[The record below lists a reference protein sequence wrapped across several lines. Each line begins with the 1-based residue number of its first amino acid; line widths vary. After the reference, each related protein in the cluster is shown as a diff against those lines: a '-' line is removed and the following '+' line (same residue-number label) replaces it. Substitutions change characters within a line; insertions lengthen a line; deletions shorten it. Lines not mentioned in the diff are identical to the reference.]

1 MVLNNVDQY
10 DTFLDFIRYFKDAK
24 GREIYLEQLKEML
37 KSRKK
42 TFYVNY
48 ADLYNFDND
57 LATQIINNPKELLP
71 ILEKRLYDE
80 ITHID
85 ELEKVAIEKGAL
97 KVALPRDPSYQ
108 EEVKKIHIRI
118 TNIPT
123 TVELRK
129 IRTEYSNKLI
139 SIEGVL
145 VKLSKVKQRLVKGTF
160 RHLFSENNH
169 EFEYPQEEKEEFDE
183 ILEIPN
189 TCPVCGKA
197 GQFKLIEEKSKF
209 VDWQKGVIQERQE
222 EVPPGQIPRQLE
234 VIFEEDLVD
243 SVRPGDRVK
252 LVGTLELKKE
262 SQIKRGS
269 KTIFDFYLKVNSVE
283 VSQKILEEV
292 QITQEEEKKIRELA
306 TDPWIRERIIL
317 SIAPSIYGHYE
328 IKEAI
333 ALALFGGVPKIM
345 EDGTR
350 VRGDTHILIIG
361 DPGTAKSQIL
371 QFASRVAPRS
381 IYTTGKGST
390 TAGLTA
396 TVIKDKDTGEY
407 YLEAG
412 ALVLADGGVAVIDE
426 IDKMRGEDRDA
437 LHEAMEQQTVSIAKA
452 GIVAK
457 LNARTTIISA
467 GNPKFGRYIAERP
480 ISDNINL
487 PPTIL
492 SRFDLIFILV
502 DNPGEE
508 DSNLANHVL
517 ESRDKKHKTS
527 TEEATKT
534 KERKNSSLEEFINK
548 VHKENFEPIDIELL
562 KKYIAYARKNITDIT
577 LEPEAKKLIHDF
589 YVDMRRKSAE
599 SPDSPIM
606 ITPRQLEA
614 LIRLS
619 QAYAKMRLSTIA
631 TKEDVERAINIMHS
645 FLSTVGL
652 DIESGK
658 MDIDTVVGGIPKNA
672 REKMIR
678 LLEIIKTI
686 GNNGCVK
693 VNEIIKEAEGYG
705 MDKETVL
712 KLLAEMRHKGLVYL
726 SKGDCYG
733 AL

>member
-1 MVLNNVDQY
+1 MALNNVDPFT
-10 DTFLDFIRYFKDAK
+10 TFLDFIRYFKDK
-24 GREIYLEQLKEML
+24 GRPIYLEQLKKML
-37 KSRKK
+37 ELRKK
-42 TFYVNY
+42 SFYINY
-48 ADLYNFDND
+48 ADLYNFDNG

-85 ELEKVAIEKGAL
+85 ELEKVAIERGTL
-97 KVALPRDPSYQ
+97 KVALPRDPSYK
-108 EEVKKIHIRI
+108 EAVKKIHIRI

-129 IRTEYSNKLI
+129 IRTDYSNKLI
-139 SIEGVL
+139 SIEGIL
-145 VKLSKVKQRLVKGTF
+145 VKLTPVKQRLVKGTF
-160 RHLFSENNH
+160 RHLFTEDEH
-169 EFEYPQEEKEEFDE
+169 EFEYPKEKEEFSE
-183 ILEIPN
+183 ILELPN
-189 TCPVCGKA
+189 TCPVCGKS

-209 VDWQKGVIQERQE
+209 VDWQKGVIQERPE
-222 EVPPGQIPRQLE
+222 EVPPGQIPRQLDI
-234 VIFEEDLVD
+234 VFEEDLVD

-292 QITQEEEKKIRELA
+292 QITPDEEKKIRELA
-306 TDPWIRERIIL
+306 SDPWIRERIIL

-333 ALALFGGVPKIM
+333 ALALFGGVPAIL

-350 VRGDTHILIIG
+350 VRGDIHVLIIG
-361 DPGTAKSQIL
+361 DPGTAKSQLL

-396 TVIKDKDTGEY
+396 TVTRDKDTGEY

-412 ALVLADGGVAVIDE
+412 ALVLADGGIAVIDE
-426 IDKMRGEDRDA
+426 IDKMREEDRNA

-452 GIVAK
+452 GIVAR

-467 GNPKFGRYIAERP
+467 GNPKFGRYLTERP
-480 ISDNINL
+480 LSDNINL

-502 DNPGEE
+502 DNPGEG
-508 DSNLANHVL
+508 DSDLAKHVL
-517 ESRDKKHKTS
+517 EERDKIHKTP
-527 TEEATKT
+527 TEEITKT
-534 KERKNSSLEEFINK
+534 KQRKNTSLEEFINK
-548 VHKENFEPIDIELL
+548 VYKEKFEPIDIELL
-562 KKYIAYARKNITDIT
+562 KKYIAYARKNITNIR
-577 LEPEAKKLIHDF
+577 LEPEAKKLIQEF
-589 YVDMRRKSAE
+589 YVEMRRKSLE

-631 TKEDVERAINIMHS
+631 TREDVERAINIMHL
-645 FLSTVGL
+645 FLSTVG
-652 DIESGK
+652 
-658 MDIDTVVGGIPKNA
+658 MDIDTVVSGVTKTT
-672 REKMIR
+672 REKMVR

-712 KLLAEMRHKGLVYL
+712 KLLADMRHQGLVYL

-733 AL
+733 AV